1 LVGKSKMDIFGSI
14 GLPEILFIIVIILV
28 LFGPKDIAVN
38 ARKAA
43 KFIRRFLQSPLWQ
56 DVQGTSREIRDLPTK
71 LMREAGLEELKNDVK
86 SSVSIDP
93 RSWGQTTNDVQ
104 QIVPPQPAPAPSLTP
119 ADATTTEADNSSDPA
134 DFKDNLD

>member
-1 LVGKSKMDIFGSI
+1 MDIFGI

-119 ADATTTEADNSSDPA
+119 ADATTTEADNSSEPA

>member
-1 LVGKSKMDIFGSI
+1 MDIFGI

-28 LFGPKDIAVN
+28 LFGPQDIAVN

-93 RSWGQTTNDVQ
+93 RWGQPSNDAQ
-104 QIVPPQPAPAPSLTP
+104 QIVPPQPAPAPSAAPVDTA
-119 ADATTTEADNSSDPA
+119 ADGDNSSEPVDY
-134 DFKDNLD
+134 KDNLD

>member
-1 LVGKSKMDIFGSI
+1 MDIFGI

-93 RSWGQTTNDVQ
+93 RSWGQTSNDAQ

-119 ADATTTEADNSSDPA
+119 ADANTTEADNSSDPA

>member
-1 LVGKSKMDIFGSI
+1 
-14 GLPEILFIIVIILV
+14 
-28 LFGPKDIAVN
+28 
-38 ARKAA
+38 
-43 KFIRRFLQSPLWQ
+43 
-56 DVQGTSREIRDLPTK
+56 VQGTSREIRDLPTK

-119 ADATTTEADNSSDPA
+119 ADATTTEADNSSEPA

>member
-1 LVGKSKMDIFGSI
+1 MEIFGI
-14 GLPEILFIIVIILV
+14 GIPEILFIIVIILV

-38 ARKAA
+38 SRKAA

-56 DVQGTSREIRDLPTK
+56 DVQGTSREIRGLPTK

-104 QIVPPQPAPAPSLTP
+104 PTTPPLAHLPTQAPLDEPVLPVIISTP
-119 ADATTTEADNSSDPA
+119 ADD
-134 DFKDNLD
+134 KDNLD